1 MKLIYIY
8 ILFLFISYIGVGCSA
23 IKETSNHQMETGI
36 YRVSNQKNRRFY
48 TVVEDNKITLH
59 PVIKTNEGW
68 LANADTVTAVHL
80 SAANPGKQ
88 SITFTTRSFDFDV
101 LTILFKYRPY
111 ISGFPN
117 QLNTNFN
124 GAGYL
129 GYRSDLYIL
138 SYDKDPLNSYQR
150 RMSHFGYSIGFFGG
164 LGATTMNP
172 FVTNSQV
179 LSEYDGVVI
188 TKGIA
193 GLIGVGN
200 LTFGVAVGIDHLMD
214 KNHQVWIYQA
224 KPWTGFTVGLN
235 VN

>member
-1 MKLIYIY
+1 MKLLYMY
-8 ILFLFISYIGVGCSA
+8 ILSISFIGISCSA

-36 YRVSNQKNRRFY
+36 YKVSNLKNKRY
-48 TVVEDNKITLH
+48 YAVVEDDKITLH
-59 PVIKTNEGW
+59 PVVKTKEGW
-68 LANADTVTAVHL
+68 LANKDTTSTIHL
-80 SAANPGKQ
+80 LTVNPVNKQ
-88 SITFTTRSFDFDV
+88 SITFTTRSFDLDV

-138 SYDKDPLNSYQR
+138 SYDKDPLNSSQR
-150 RMSHFGYSIGFFGG
+150 RMSQFGYSIGFFGG

-172 FVTNSQV
+172 FVTNNSDM
-179 LSEYDGVVI
+179 LEYDGVVI

-193 GLIGVGN
+193 GLVGVGN
-200 LTFGVAVGIDHLMD
+200 LTFGIAIGLDHLMD
-214 KNHQVWIYQA
+214 KNNKVWIYQA
-224 KPWTGFTVGLN
+224 KPWIGFTVGLN
-235 VN
+235 LN